1 MHGGLEG
8 YKRQHSKLAEQVVK
22 IYALNVDNVLCDRAL
37 NIFILGGEFFGW
49 GIVVDMIYTR
59 WIREE
64 NYSIF

>member
-1 MHGGLEG
+1 M
-8 YKRQHSKLAEQVVK
+8 K

-64 NYSIF
+64 NHSIF

>member
-8 YKRQHSKLAEQVVK
+8 CKRRRWK
-22 IYALNVDNVLCDRAL
+22 IYALNVDNVLCDLAL
-37 NIFILGGEFFGW
+37 NNFILGGEFFGW